1 MKKITLLIAT
11 IFSVATFAQV
21 TETESFSTVT
31 LEPVTTATLDNTYFS
46 TINQGYGKWFTAN
59 GSGIQDFGIQTAG
72 GNPANYVSRIS
83 ESQFA
88 RGLAY
93 VYNNKD
99 NSASGVYTL
108 KFDYFFNTTFDN
120 ASTTNER
127 FGYRVYGITSDT
139 PPGTFALTS
148 GSGDFGDDNAAA
160 MLNDATAVL
169 LKAHTHLPH
178 TNAWASSGDFTIDLG
193 AAGTYKYFVVVF
205 GQVFGGTT
213 AQTGNPVT
221 TYFGI
226 DNVVLPKQSKP
237 ALSMKQFDKS
247 RITIY
252 PNPANNEVNISNIQG
267 DFSYKIVDV
276 SGKIAKSENKQTSS
290 TINISDLKSGVY
302 FIEITN
308 TDSKSTS
315 KLIKL

>member
-1 MKKITLLIAT
+1 MKKITLLFAT
-11 IFSVATFAQV
+11 VFSAAVFAQD
-21 TETESFSTVT
+21 TEIEDFSTVS
-31 LEPVTTATLDNTYFS
+31 LVPVTTTTLDNTYFS
-46 TINQGYGKWFTAN
+46 TINTGYGTWYTAN
-59 GSGIQDFGIQTAG
+59 GFGVQDFGIQPAG

-83 ESQFA
+83 ESQFG

-108 KFDYFFNTTFDN
+108 KFDYFFNTSFDN
-120 ASTTNER
+120 VSTTNER
-127 FGYRVYGITSDT
+127 FGYRVYGITSET

-148 GSGDFGDDNAAA
+148 GSGDFGDDNSTA
-160 MLNDATAVL
+160 MLNDPSAVQL
-169 LKAHTHLPH
+169 LAHTHLPH
-178 TNAWASSGDFTIDLG
+178 TNTWASSGDFTIDLG
-193 AAGTYKYFVVVF
+193 VAGTYKYFVIVF
-205 GQVFGGTT
+205 GQVFATV
-213 AQTGNPVT
+213 QTGNPVA

-226 DNVVLPKQSKP
+226 DNVKLPKQSKP
-237 ALSMKQFDKS
+237 ALSAKQFDKS
-247 RITIY
+247 RIALY

-267 DFSYKIVDV
+267 DFSYKIVDAL
-276 SGKIAKSENKQTSS
+276 GKIAKSENKQTAS

-308 TDSKSTS
+308 NDSKSTS

>member
-1 MKKITLLIAT
+1 MKKITLLFAT
-11 IFSVATFAQV
+11 IFSIAAFAQE
-21 TETESFSTVT
+21 TETESFATAT
-31 LEPVTTATLDNTYFS
+31 LEPVPTAPLDNSYFS
-46 TINQGYGKWFTAN
+46 TIPNGYGKWFAAGN
-59 GSGIQDFGIQTAG
+59 GVEFGIQPTG

-108 KFDYFFNTTFDN
+108 KFDYFFNTSFDN
-120 ASTTNER
+120 VSTTNER

-139 PPGTFALTS
+139 PTGTFALTS
-148 GSGDFGDDNAAA
+148 GSGDFGDDNSTA
-160 MLNDATAVL
+160 MLNDATAVQ
-169 LKAHTHLPH
+169 LKSHTHLPH
-178 TNAWASSGDFTIDLG
+178 TNTWASSGDFTIDLG

-205 GQVFGGTT
+205 GQVFGGST
-213 AQTGNPVT
+213 AQTGNPVA

-237 ALSMKQFDKS
+237 ALSAKQFEK
-247 RITIY
+247 TPFTVY
-252 PNPANNEVNISNIQG
+252 PNPAKNEVSVSNIQG
-267 DFSYKIVDV
+267 EFSYNIYDV
-276 SGKIAKSENKQTSS
+276 AGKITKSSTKQASN
-290 TINISDLKSGVY
+290 TINISDLNAGVY
-302 FIEITN
+302 FMEITN
-308 TDSKSTS
+308 SDNRKSTT

>member
-1 MKKITLLIAT
+1 MKKITLLVAT
-11 IFSVATFAQV
+11 VISIATFAQE
-21 TETESFSTVT
+21 TETESF
-31 LEPVTTATLDNTYFS
+31 TTATLELVTTAPLDNSYIS

-108 KFDYFFNTTFDN
+108 NFDYFFNTSFDN
-120 ASTTNER
+120 VSTTNER

-148 GSGDFGDDNAAA
+148 GSGDFGDDNSTA
-160 MLNDATAVL
+160 MLNDPSAVQL
-169 LKAHTHLPH
+169 QAHTHLPH
-178 TNAWASSGDFTIDLG
+178 TNTWASSGDFTIDLG
-193 AAGTYKYFVVVF
+193 VPGTYKYFVIVF
-205 GQVFGGTT
+205 GQVFATV
-213 AQTGNPVT
+213 QTGNPVA

-226 DNVVLPKQSKP
+226 DNVKLPKQSKP
-237 ALSMKQFDKS
+237 ALSAKQFDKS
-247 RITIY
+247 SIALY
-252 PNPANNEVNISNIQG
+252 PNPANNEVTISNIQG
-267 DFSYKIVDV
+267 DFSYKIIDV
-276 SGKIAKSENKQTSS
+276 TGKIAKSENKQTSS

-302 FIEITN
+302 FIDVTN
-308 TDSKSTS
+308 AENIKSTS